1 MIVHDNIHRIAMF
14 SPTTTAAEQINLD
27 TILPTHIR
35 LRRAHTFPTLES
47 HSSYHQTIHSPT
59 DAVVTTSRVRR
70 WFICVKE
77 YATVIGV
84 VVGIV
89 GVIVAI
95 ITVVLK

>member
-1 MIVHDNIHRIAMF
+1 MSF
-14 SPTTTAAEQINLD
+14 PTTTTAEQINLD

-59 DAVVTTSRVRR
+59 DNVVTASRARR
-70 WFICVKE
+70 WFAYVKE

-84 VVGIV
+84 VVGII

-95 ITVVLK
+95 ITVFVK